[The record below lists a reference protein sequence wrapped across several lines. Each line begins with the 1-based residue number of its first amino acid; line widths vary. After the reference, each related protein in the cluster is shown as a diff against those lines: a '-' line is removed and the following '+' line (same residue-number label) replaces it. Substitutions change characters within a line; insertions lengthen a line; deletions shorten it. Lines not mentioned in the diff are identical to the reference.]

1 MFTAPEDPSETVDFV
16 YNGRNYSISK
26 NDLHE
31 IVRCRIEELCDV
43 LVRPQIKAAGIPM
56 LPAGII
62 LTGGVSKT
70 EGIDAFVLDIMDL
83 PSRVSS
89 PIDANRMPPGRNT
102 QEYAAAAGIIRYI
115 AERERDPF
123 RYLDNPLIRGISSDD
138 GGKPSIVPETRVRI
152 RLDENNKVSGTG
164 FNPLEGIKNAFKD
177 LF

>member
-1 MFTAPEDPSETVDFV
+1 
-16 YNGRNYSISK
+16 
-26 NDLHE
+26 
-31 IVRCRIEELCDV
+31 
-43 LVRPQIKAAGIPM
+43 
-56 LPAGII
+56 
-62 LTGGVSKT
+62 
-70 EGIDAFVLDIMDL
+70 MDL

-123 RYLDNPLIRGISSDD
+123 RYLDNPLIRGVSADD
-138 GGKPSIVPETRVRI
+138 GGRPSIVPETRVRI
-152 RLDENNKVSGTG
+152 RLDENNKVSGPG